1 MSLTDLHKGTHNCAA
16 AIRES
21 GAGISPSPASSPAPL
36 VVHPVVH
43 PQAPVRSL
51 SLSYSLAL
59 SFSPSL
65 SVSRVRGGGDRARAL
80 SQCSAIIFPHEWAA
94 VSVVP
99 ALVLRYSRC
108 IFYPLPPSSPF
119 PPSSF
124 LLPLF
129 IYFSLFVSLLF
140 SFFLSALL
148 RSFSFNVLRIRSKV
162 QNAAQ
167 DSRRVFFFNSKMIL
181 FREKVSSS
189 LHIAQITDGNLS
201 SPATMACAT
210 SPARI
215 SFSFASAI
223 IKIEQMFLVSSC
235 LPFSEICRI

>member
-1 MSLTDLHKGTHNCAA
+1 MRRLCGVSRWGGEGSRVSLTDLHKGTHNCAA

-51 SLSYSLAL
+51 SLILLL
-59 SFSPSL
+59 SRSRPL

-80 SQCSAIIFPHEWAA
+80 SQCAAIIFPHEWAA

-129 IYFSLFVSLLF
+129 IYFSLSPFLF
-140 SFFLSALL
+140 SSL
-148 RSFSFNVLRIRSKV
+148 
-162 QNAAQ
+162 
-167 DSRRVFFFNSKMIL
+167 
-181 FREKVSSS
+181 SSS
-189 LHIAQITDGNLS
+189 R
-201 SPATMACAT
+201 P
-210 SPARI
+210 
-215 SFSFASAI
+215 SFALSPSTSFGYVRRCRTPR
-223 IKIEQMFLVSSC
+223 KIHVEY
-235 LPFSEICRI
+235 FSLTRR

>member
-51 SLSYSLAL
+51 SLILLL
-59 SFSPSL
+59 SRSRPL

-80 SQCSAIIFPHEWAA
+80 SQCAAIIFPHEWAA

-129 IYFSLFVSLLF
+129 IYFSLSVSLLF
-140 SFFLSALL
+140 SFFLSAFL

>member
-51 SLSYSLAL
+51 SLILLL
-59 SFSPSL
+59 SRSRPL

-80 SQCSAIIFPHEWAA
+80 SQCAAIIFPHEWAA

-99 ALVLRYSRC
+99 ALVLWYSRC

-119 PPSSF
+119 PPS
-124 LLPLF
+124 
-129 IYFSLFVSLLF
+129 FSLSLSISLSPFLFSSLLF
-140 SFFLSALL
+140 LPLGLPSLFLLQRPSDTFEGAE
-148 RSFSFNVLRIRSKV
+148 
-162 QNAAQ
+162 
-167 DSRRVFFFNSKMIL
+167 RRARFT
-181 FREKVSSS
+181 SS
-189 LHIAQITDGNLS
+189 I
-201 SPATMACAT
+201 
-210 SPARI
+210 
-215 SFSFASAI
+215 
-223 IKIEQMFLVSSC
+223 FL
-235 LPFSEICRI
+235 